1 MAQLGVAL
9 QLAAAVA
16 DVELKS
22 PQDWM
27 KDDKRCLERNE
38 RDPAERC
45 REKLSEFGGCTSE
58 PHTVLRCLAERL
70 SESGG
75 CASERFGGLDESQQ
89 QALP

>member
-16 DVELKS
+16 DVKLKS

-27 KDDKRCLERNE
+27 RANNKRCLERNE

-45 REKLSEFGGCTSE
+45 REKLSEFGG
-58 PHTVLRCLAERL
+58 
-70 SESGG
+70 
-75 CASERFGGLDESQQ
+75 
-89 QALP
+89 